1 MLCML
6 YCYLFKWI
14 DKRRH
19 DRYKK
24 IMFYIYI
31 MYFLKVFNKNLS
43 WMSCGE
49 ERDLD
54 AESEARAI

>member
-1 MLCML
+1 
-6 YCYLFKWI
+6 
-14 DKRRH
+14 
-19 DRYKK
+19 
-24 IMFYIYI
+24 MFYIYI